1 MLRAMISIL
10 LLIILAVG
18 TVLLEIYLAKKPS
31 RWPGLVLP
39 FMFFLFSFIYPLSA
53 VNFGDFTE
61 AIIAAVFSWLA
72 ANIPTVVML
81 AIYFAS
87 RRRTSVSRAR
97 RKMDAQDLG

>member
-1 MLRAMISIL
+1 MLRTMISIL

-39 FMFFLFSFIYPLSA
+39 VIFFLFSFIYPLNA

-81 AIYFAS
+81 AIYFVS

>member
-39 FMFFLFSFIYPLSA
+39 FMFFLFSFSSEAERALPQALGFTPYAALPPL
-53 VNFGDFTE
+53 
-61 AIIAAVFSWLA
+61 
-72 ANIPTVVML
+72 
-81 AIYFAS
+81 
-87 RRRTSVSRAR
+87 
-97 RKMDAQDLG
+97 Q

>member
-39 FMFFLFSFIYPLSA
+39 VIFFPVFFHLPVERRQLRRLYR
-53 VNFGDFTE
+53 GDNRGRIFV
-61 AIIAAVFSWLA
+61 AC
-72 ANIPTVVML
+72 
-81 AIYFAS
+81 
-87 RRRTSVSRAR
+87 
-97 RKMDAQDLG
+97 G